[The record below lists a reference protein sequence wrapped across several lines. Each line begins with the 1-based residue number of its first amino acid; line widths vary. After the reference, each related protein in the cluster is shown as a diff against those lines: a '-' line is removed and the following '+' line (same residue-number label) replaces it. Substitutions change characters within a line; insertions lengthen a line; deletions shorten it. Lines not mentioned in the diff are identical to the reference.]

1 MNRDTKILNKILKN
15 GFSGVLEELY
25 TINKRDLFQ
34 VCKVGVTFEKSMLFI
49 TPTGQTRKV
58 T

>member
-1 MNRDTKILNKILKN
+1 MNRDTKILNKILTN

-34 VCKVGVTFEKSMLFI
+34 VCKAGVTFEK
-49 TPTGQTRKV
+49 
-58 T
+58 